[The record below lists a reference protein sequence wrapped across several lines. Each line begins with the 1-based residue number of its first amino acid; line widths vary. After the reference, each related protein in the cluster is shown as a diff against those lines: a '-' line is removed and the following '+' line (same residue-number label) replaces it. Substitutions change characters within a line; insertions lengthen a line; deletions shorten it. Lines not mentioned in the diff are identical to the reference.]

1 MTHRLPG
8 ILGEIEDVA
17 GTEAA
22 LQLARERGGT
32 EMKFSGRPGG
42 ALAQIVGDAAAV
54 KITELLGAQKY
65 CIPMATVR
73 GERGRREAAAKL
85 VASGFSSAQAAL
97 AVGVHQR
104 TVERLRSPTRSASE
118 DPKLPGFED

>member
-1 MTHRLPG
+1 MTSRLPG

-42 ALAQIVGDAAAV
+42 ALARIVGDTAAA
-54 KITELLGAQKY
+54 KITELLGTEKY
-65 CIPMATVR
+65 CIPMASVR
-73 GERGRREAAAKL
+73 GERARREAAAQL
-85 VASGFSSAQAAL
+85 VAKGFSTAKAAL
-97 AVGVHQR
+97 TVGVHQR
-104 TVERLRSPTRSASE
+104 TVERLRSPSRSMSRE
-118 DPKLPGFED
+118 PKLPGFDD